1 MMATI
6 MALATFLAA
15 LLAGA
20 LPFWFRPSAEQQL
33 LRWMTGL
40 AAGFLIASA
49 LVVALPEG
57 FDLVLSHSADSHD
70 SWLPSPAASAGLA
83 VLLGFLTMM
92 ALEALGLGHDVHE
105 EHHGQADH
113 VHHQPASGGGSLA
126 LILVVGLSFHALTDG
141 LAIGTAAATGKL
153 SLSLPLLLGVTMH
166 KMPAA
171 FSLAAFSLHE
181 RESRGRAVV
190 DLLIFSSATPLA
202 LLTCSWLLVD
212 VAAAWLGLVV
222 LFSAGT
228 FLYVATVDVLPNVHH
243 AGTRRQALLQV
254 LLGASVIVLM
264 KLSSGWI
271 GGHSALH

>member
-1 MMATI
+1 MAPT

-15 LLAGA
+15 LMAGA

-57 FDLVLSHSADSHD
+57 YELVLSHPHGDHASEM
-70 SWLPSPAASAGLA
+70 LSPATLAGLA

-92 ALEALGLGHDVHE
+92 GLETLGLGHDVHE
-105 EHHGQADH
+105 EHHDQADH
-113 VHHQPASGGGSLA
+113 VHHHPASGGGSLA
-126 LILVVGLSFHALTDG
+126 LILVVGLSFHAITDG

-181 RESRGRAVV
+181 RESRGRAMI

-212 VAAAWLGLVV
+212 VEAMWLGLMV

-228 FLYVATVDVLPNVHH
+228 FIYVATVDVLPNVHH
-243 AGTRRQALLQV
+243 SGTRRQALLQV
-254 LLGASVIVLM
+254 LVGAAVIVVLKLLSGLM
-264 KLSSGWI
+264 
-271 GGHSALH
+271 GGHSAFH